1 MNCIPGSNH
10 SLVYWNVESIQESSP
25 LRAFAIYSAP
35 PPATE
40 NGGDDPEV
48 EEVEAIVNG
57 VSMRRK
63 NLRIKLVHIWE
74 ELWDTIAPVPARCLA
89 WDECIGRMCVVL
101 ENDSRIFIVDFSQ
114 APREGMFLIPI

>member
-63 NLRIKLVHIWE
+63 NLRIRLVHIWE
-74 ELWDTIAPVPARCLA
+74 GLWDTIAPVPARCLA

-114 APREGMFLIPI
+114 APRDGMFLIPI